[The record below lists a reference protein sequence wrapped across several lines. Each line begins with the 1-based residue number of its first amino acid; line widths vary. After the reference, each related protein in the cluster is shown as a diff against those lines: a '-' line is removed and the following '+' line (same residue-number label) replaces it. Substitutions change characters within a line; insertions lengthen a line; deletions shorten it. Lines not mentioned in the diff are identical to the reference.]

1 MLTSTNWRRQGVS
14 FSGYTVSTALAQ
26 LMVMLFSL
34 LLARYF
40 GPQVSGGY
48 TSVFAISSLTA
59 IAFNLGLDT
68 WLLREGALSQDLRKT
83 FSNVL
88 LTKAAAGIVWA
99 VLLFVIATNLR
110 PDLYPMGL
118 LTVCIMDVWFDTIF
132 VSSLAVFN
140 IERKIRQYSLLILLS
155 RGLKLL
161 GLIVLILIGN
171 RNILMFAGWRAL
183 CSLVFAFTAVVI
195 MKPRLG
201 DHSLSNIKQIL
212 SQTRSFAISDLL
224 ATVYMQADV
233 VILSNIKGKVATGVY
248 SPALSLINALFVIP
262 NAVYTYFIPSLSR
275 WFKNNTDKFVDLAK
289 KAILLLSVIGV
300 IMSLSI
306 ALLGKPATALLL
318 GEDYAVSGDLMVRLS
333 PILLLKCLEFGFAA
347 IIVAANKQKS
357 RLIPQAI
364 AAIVNVG
371 LNLVLIP
378 RLAEFGAAA
387 VYLTTEVILFVSY
400 GTIAVKTLNNTRKE
414 SVESI

>member
-1 MLTSTNWRRQGVS
+1 MLTSTDWRRQGVS

-40 GPQVSGGY
+40 GPEISGGY

-88 LTKAAAGIVWA
+88 LTKAAAGMVWA

-118 LTVCIMDVWFDTIF
+118 LAVCILDVWFDSIF

-195 MKPRLG
+195 LKPGLG

-289 KAILLLSVIGV
+289 KAILLLSAIGI

-357 RLIPQAI
+357 RLIPQAM

-378 RLAEFGAAA
+378 CLAEFGAAA

-400 GTIAVKTLNNTRKE
+400 GTIAIKTLNNTRKS
-414 SVESI
+414 SVEII

>member
-1 MLTSTNWRRQGVS
+1 
-14 FSGYTVSTALAQ
+14 
-26 LMVMLFSL
+26 
-34 LLARYF
+34 
-40 GPQVSGGY
+40 
-48 TSVFAISSLTA
+48 
-59 IAFNLGLDT
+59 
-68 WLLREGALSQDLRKT
+68 
-83 FSNVL
+83 
-88 LTKAAAGIVWA
+88 
-99 VLLFVIATNLR
+99 
-110 PDLYPMGL
+110 
-118 LTVCIMDVWFDTIF
+118 
-132 VSSLAVFN
+132 
-140 IERKIRQYSLLILLS
+140 
-155 RGLKLL
+155 
-161 GLIVLILIGN
+161 
-171 RNILMFAGWRAL
+171 MFAGWRAL

-212 SQTRSFAISDLL
+212 SQTRSFAISEHL
-224 ATVYMQADV
+224 ATGYMQADV

-289 KAILLLSVIGV
+289 KAILLLSAIGI

-357 RLIPQAI
+357 RLIPQAM

-378 RLAEFGAAA
+378 CLAEFGAAA

-400 GTIAVKTLNNTRKE
+400 GTNALKTLNNTRKA

>member
-118 LTVCIMDVWFDTIF
+118 LTVCIMDVWFDAIF

>member
-40 GPQVSGGY
+40 GPEVSGGY

-118 LTVCIMDVWFDTIF
+118 LAVCILDVWFDSIF

-289 KAILLLSVIGV
+289 KAILLLSVIGI

>member
-1 MLTSTNWRRQGVS
+1 MLTSTDWRRQGVS

-40 GPQVSGGY
+40 GPEISGGY

-88 LTKAAAGIVWA
+88 LTKAAAGMVWA

-118 LTVCIMDVWFDTIF
+118 LAVCILDVWFDSIF

-195 MKPRLG
+195 LKPGLG

-233 VILSNIKGKVATGVY
+233 VVLSNIKGKVATGVY

-289 KAILLLSVIGV
+289 KAILLLSVIGI

-357 RLIPQAI
+357 RLIPQAM

-378 RLAEFGAAA
+378 CLAEFGAAA

-400 GTIAVKTLNNTRKE
+400 GTIAIKTLNNTRKA
-414 SVESI
+414 SVEII

>member
-1 MLTSTNWRRQGVS
+1 MLTSTDWRRQGVS

-40 GPQVSGGY
+40 GPEISGGY

-88 LTKAAAGIVWA
+88 LTKAAAGMVWA

-118 LTVCIMDVWFDTIF
+118 LAVCILDVWFDSIF

-195 MKPRLG
+195 LKPGLG

-289 KAILLLSVIGV
+289 KAILLLSAIGI

-357 RLIPQAI
+357 RLIPQAM

-400 GTIAVKTLNNTRKE
+400 GTIAIKTLNNTRKA